1 MFAAGPISLP
11 QILLRPLNVAACNF
25 LHVDGDPDTSFLKP
39 KGSAALMLHD
49 SISWRVFKNPLVLFV
64 GGIAAVLLEL
74 AEPRVR
80 TGVWEH
86 SNFRAQPLVRMRRT
100 GLAALT
106 TVYAARCVSE
116 AMIARIV
123 RLHETIKGQ
132 TPSGR
137 LYSAND
143 PELLTWVHATA
154 AFSFFHA
161 YSRYVQAQSHGH
173 FDSFCREGQSA
184 AALYG
189 AVQAPVSEFEMEA
202 LFTSAQDHLE
212 PSPIVLEF
220 LEIMRTTPILPLVLR
235 PLQRVLVRAAIDILP
250 QWVRQRLALGNK
262 WDMGLGEVALV
273 NQIGKLA
280 DRVLIRSNPAVQAC
294 VRLGLPED
302 YLYQPAVMVPGRED
316 RRARRSLSR
325 KA

>member
-1 MFAAGPISLP
+1 
-11 QILLRPLNVAACNF
+11 
-25 LHVDGDPDTSFLKP
+25 
-39 KGSAALMLHD
+39 MLHD
-49 SISWRVFKNPLVLFV
+49 SISWRVFKNPLVLFI

-86 SNFRAQPLVRMRRT
+86 SHFRAQPLVRMRRT

-116 AMIARIV
+116 TMIARIV
-123 RLHETIKGQ
+123 RLHETVTGQ
-132 TPSGR
+132 TPSGWR
-137 LYSAND
+137 YSAND

-154 AFSFFHA
+154 TFSFFHA
-161 YSRYVQAQSHGH
+161 YSRYVQAQSNWH
-173 FDSFCREGQSA
+173 FDLFCRESLSA
-184 AALYG
+184 AFLYG
-189 AVQAPVSEFEMEA
+189 AVQAPASAIEMEA
-202 LFTSAQDHLE
+202 LLTSAQDGLE

-220 LEIMRTTPILPLVLR
+220 LEIMKTTPILPSVFR

-250 QWVRQRLALGNK
+250 SRIRHRLELGEG
-262 WDMGLGEVALV
+262 WDMGRGEVALV
-273 NQIGKLA
+273 SQIGKLA
-280 DRVLIRSNPAVQAC
+280 DKVLIRSSPAVQAC

-302 YLYQPAVMVPGRED
+302 YLYQPAVMEPGRED
-316 RRARRSLSR
+316 RRAGRSLSR